1 MGQKRAHKKGL
12 IKPHH
17 SGPPMKAPMH
27 KDPFHVD
34 FDGNGKV
41 ESHEKQFARLFDMNN
56 DGKLSKKE
64 LERAKLG
71 WKLARLEI
79 KPSGHGAAAAAYDEY
94 DADEY
99 YDYDDLLDAYSDY
112 NDDYYYDD
120 MAYDDEVYG
129 EAYDDDY
136 YMDDYDDEEYDDEED
151 MEGDNAMFADY
162 SDNEAYGAYDDEDY
176 DEAYAELYDDEN
188 YDEDETYDDAAYEE
202 EEYDG
207 EYEDEE
213 ENYMDNYFDELSK
226 LDEDQMSAL
235 KRL

>member
-1 MGQKRAHKKGL
+1 MEFNKCLKQKRAHKKGL

-17 SGPPMKAPMH
+17 SGMPMKAPH

-71 WKLARLEI
+71 WKLARLEF

-120 MAYDDEVYG
+120 I
-129 EAYDDDY
+129 AYDDDY
-136 YMDDYDDEEYDDEED
+136 YMDDYDDEEYDEE
-151 MEGDNAMFADY
+151 EEQGDNAMFADY
-162 SDNEAYGAYDDEDY
+162 
-176 DEAYAELYDDEN
+176 
-188 YDEDETYDDAAYEE
+188 
-202 EEYDG
+202 
-207 EYEDEE
+207 
-213 ENYMDNYFDELSK
+213 
-226 LDEDQMSAL
+226 
-235 KRL
+235 